1 MPPKVLSVYAC
12 RFGADSVEVELV
24 VVLCASVEHKEQL
37 AGTNIYI
44 YKREATT
51 PIPLA
56 SLYSSAIICMAYP
69 THLISLLY
77 TPVAQCSRYMRLNI

>member
-12 RFGADSVEVELV
+12 RFGADSIEVELV
-24 VVLCASVEHKEQL
+24 VVLCASDEHREQL
-37 AGTNIYI
+37 TGTNISI
-44 YKREATT
+44 YKRDATT

-69 THLISLLY
+69 THLITIY
-77 TPVAQCSRYMRLNI
+77 AGCAV